1 MNTMLARSLSGI
13 LLALLMASCTSR
25 PVRVLTPGVP
35 ISGTVAIWVSAEQ
48 DTYISCG
55 RTSACEEGDLNFG
68 RHSPLAVAGWDLARK
83 LPFVHFELPR
93 LPAGTEILE
102 AYLELNHNAQREDGR
117 TDDLKIPV
125 SMPGAPWNAMTL
137 TWNNN
142 QNTPA
147 AGGAYNI
154 CLRSFA
160 WSGSP
165 NIATDIQGRR
175 EYDAFLSWP
184 YPTAT
189 PPIEKGF
196 ASANDVSRTEDNLGL
211 APRLLI
217 KAQLPPGITINSRT
231 FRTFQ
236 PSEDLGRLP
245 QPVLT
250 SMGEA
255 TVTWPSSWQV
265 SATSGVCQ

>member
-1 MNTMLARSLSGI
+1 MNTILVRSLSGI
-13 LLALLMASCTSR
+13 FLLLLITGCASRT
-25 PVRVLTPGVP
+25 PRVLVPGVP
-35 ISGTVAIWVSAEQ
+35 ISGTVVIWVSADQ

-55 RTSACEEGDLNFG
+55 RTFACEEGGLNFG

-83 LPFVHFELPR
+83 FPFVHFELPP

-102 AYLELNHNAQREDGR
+102 AYLELNHNAQREDGQ
-117 TDDLKIPV
+117 TDDIKIPV
-125 SMPGAPWNAMTL
+125 SMPGTPWDAMTL

-142 QNTPA
+142 QSTPSV
-147 AGGAYNI
+147 GGAYNI

-165 NIATDIQGRR
+165 NIAADIQGQQ
-175 EYDAFLSWP
+175 EYDAFLRWA

-196 ASANDVSRTEDNLGL
+196 ASANDSSRTEDDLGL

-217 KAQLPPGITINSRT
+217 RAQLPPGVTINSRT
-231 FRTFQ
+231 YRTFQ

-245 QPVLT
+245 QPVLM
-250 SMGEA
+250 SIGEA
-255 TVTWPSSWQV
+255 SASWPSSWMV
-265 SATSGVCQ
+265 AAASGVCQ